1 MTVMKRALIVPGRCV
16 NCESCAIEKGCSREA
31 VIRESPTDKP
41 WVDFY
46 RCAGCL
52 ECKALCTFQAVEEI
66 SQPCDGK
73 GRMGW

>member
-1 MTVMKRALIVPGRCV
+1 MKRALIVPARCR
-16 NCESCAIEKGCSREA
+16 NCETCAIEKGCAREA

-52 ECKALCTFQAVEEI
+52 ECKVLCTFQAVEEI

>member
-1 MTVMKRALIVPGRCV
+1 MKRALIVPDRCE
-16 NCESCAIEKGCSREA
+16 NCATCAVVQSCSREA
-31 VIRESPTDKP
+31 VIRESPTEKP

-46 RCAGCL
+46 RCSGCL
-52 ECKALCTFQAVEEI
+52 ECKPRCSFHAVEEI

>member
-1 MTVMKRALIVPGRCV
+1 MKRALIVPDRCE
-16 NCESCAIEKGCSREA
+16 NCETCAVEKGCSREA
-31 VIRESPTDKP
+31 VIRESLTEKP

-66 SQPCDGK
+66 SQPCDGTR
-73 GRMGW
+73 RMGW